1 MILPVEKF
9 AATGEQSL
17 NCLSQPRGQPQKTL
31 QSTGVCDPTRNIDDN
46 LFQNL
51 EIDPNRIK
59 ELARRYLEA
68 NVSQL
73 DDADPIREIIRA
85 PIAPRKTGAYGF
97 QERASR
103 DPQEIERQ
111 RKYYAEVP
119 S

>member
-1 MILPVEKF
+1 MEMCGHE
-9 AATGEQSL
+9 TS
-17 NCLSQPRGQPQKTL
+17 S
-31 QSTGVCDPTRNIDDN
+31 
-46 LFQNL
+46 
-51 EIDPNRIK
+51 NRIK

-97 QERASR
+97 QELASR

-111 RKYYAEVP
+111 REYYAEDP